1 MIERAGVQLSFISYS
16 YFLFVLH
23 DRRNI
28 LRIIFDSVFPKRT
41 GGEMKMDVRKLF
53 SLEGRKGFITGGA
66 QGIGKTIAH
75 AYAELGADVAIV
87 DMNME
92 KAEIT
97 ANKIAEETGRKII
110 ALQCNVTDPDSVNNM
125 IRKYEAQFMTCDFAV
140 NNAGIFTGDEAME
153 IDPKAFKSVID
164 VNLNG
169 VFFTAQA
176 AARLMKKHGTKGS
189 IISTASMS
197 AKIVNV
203 PQTIANY
210 CAAKAGV
217 VHLTKALAVEWAKY
231 NIRVNC
237 VSPGYIQTELL
248 ATMTDMLPIWLAKMP
263 EGSRLGFPEDLIG
276 AFVYF
281 ASDASLFATGSDL
294 AVDGGY
300 TIL

>member
-1 MIERAGVQLSFISYS
+1 
-16 YFLFVLH
+16 
-23 DRRNI
+23 
-28 LRIIFDSVFPKRT
+28 
-41 GGEMKMDVRKLF
+41 MKMDVRKLF

-66 QGIGKTIAH
+66 QGIGKTIAK

-87 DMNME
+87 DMNVE
-92 KAEIT
+92 KA
-97 ANKIAEETGRKII
+97 AAAAKMIAEETGRNII
-110 ALQCNVTDPDSVNNM
+110 ALQCNVTDPDSVNDM
-125 IRKYEAQFMTCDFAV
+125 IRKYEAQFTTCDFAV
-140 NNAGIFTGDEAME
+140 NNAGIFTGDEAMD